1 MSSLGSLGC
10 STITEDNLHSM
21 LTALLTIPMA
31 ESLPTPNAR
40 KTYAL
45 TIWALQ
51 AQRLPAAVLAP
62 AKDRIAYSLRRGI
75 EGELGKEGKKGS
87 ASDGLKVGQHTV
99 N

>member
-1 MSSLGSLGC
+1 MV
-10 STITEDNLHSM
+10 
-21 LTALLTIPMA
+21 TALLSISMA

-45 TIWALQ
+45 IIWLVQ
-51 AQRLPAAVLAP
+51 VQRLPASVLSP

-87 ASDGLKVGQHTV
+87 VSDGLKVC
-99 N
+99 